1 MYYMFIGAVLSGA
14 VVGAIP
20 AILGATKGKIN
31 LGLCGFAA
39 CLVGSIL
46 LGLILS
52 VPICAVFIYL
62 ILKNSS
68 DNTSSNS
75 NVPNPLIEENKNNAD
90 IPSQIQKLSELKESG
105 ILTEEEF
112 QEKKSQLLSKM

>member
-1 MYYMFIGAVLSGA
+1 MYYMFIGAILSGA

-31 LGLCGFAA
+31 LGLYGFAA
-39 CLVGSIL
+39 CVAGSIL

-52 VPICAVFIYL
+52 IPICAVFVYL
-62 ILKNSS
+62 ILKKSP

-75 NVPNPLIEENKNNAD
+75 NVSNYLTEEKKNNTD